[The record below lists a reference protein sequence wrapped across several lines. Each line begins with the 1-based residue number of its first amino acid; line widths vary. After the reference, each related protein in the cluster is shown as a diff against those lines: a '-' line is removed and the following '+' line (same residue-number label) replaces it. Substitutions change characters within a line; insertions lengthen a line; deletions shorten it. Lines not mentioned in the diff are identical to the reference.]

1 MRQASSP
8 KKTISTPV
16 GIASSGLGWV
26 RRGNEM
32 WAQAAA
38 EALHRRGLPTTLFG
52 SGPLITPCPYARI
65 PTLRREHP
73 LWRNRVDWG
82 RRYAWEQ
89 SLFALMLSWRLRGG
103 GFELVH
109 TGDPQVAW
117 GMHRHR
123 ERHRATVVYKDGLL
137 LGPDWNRRFD
147 WVQVLAPH
155 YLEAGNAAGL
165 NTDRWR
171 VIPHFIEPDRF
182 RARKSKAE
190 VRHEL
195 LGPALPADAK
205 LILAAGALAA
215 RSNKRLDW
223 IVQEVAEVPEAHLLV
238 VGQAEPADEAAFEAM
253 ARPLL
258 RGRLHLRT
266 NLLPEAMPACY
277 QAADL
282 FAHAAL
288 QEPFGIVLIEALAAG
303 LPVLGHTFPVTR
315 WIIGK
320 GGESLD
326 MQAAGALASTI
337 RALLASP
344 ARLLAAGEAARERAQ
359 REFSPEVVLPRYE
372 AMYADIRAWRQ
383 NRSAA

>member
-1 MRQASSP
+1 MTSAGERRHERRL
-8 KKTISTPV
+8 V
-16 GIASSGLGWV
+16 LASSGLGWV

-32 WAQAAA
+32 WAQATA
-38 EALHRRGLPTTLFG
+38 EALHRRRVPVTLFG
-52 SGPLITPCPYARI
+52 SGPLAADCPYRRI
-65 PTLRREHP
+65 PTVRREHP
-73 LWRNRVDWG
+73 LWRTRVDWG

-89 SLFALMLSWRLRGG
+89 SLFALALSWRLRGG
-103 GFELVH
+103 ESEIVH

-123 ERHRATVVYKDGLL
+123 QRHRATVIYKDGLL
-137 LGPDWNRRFD
+137 LGPGWNRHFD

-155 YLEAGNAAGL
+155 YLDAGKAAGL
-165 NTDRWR
+165 DTGRWR
-171 VIPHFIEPDRF
+171 VIPHFIEPGRF
-182 RARKSKAE
+182 QDRKSKAE
-190 VRHEL
+190 IRAQL
-195 LGPALPADAK
+195 IGPNLPADAR
-205 LILAAGALAA
+205 LVLAAGALAA

-223 IVQEVAEVPEAHLLV
+223 IVREVAEVPNAHLLV

-258 RGRLHLRT
+258 KARLHVRT
-266 NLLPEAMPACY
+266 NLLPEAMPACF

-315 WIIGK
+315 WIIGS

-326 MQAAGALASTI
+326 MEAHGALAATMKTW
-337 RALLASP
+337 LASP
-344 ARLLAAGEAARERAQ
+344 DRLHDLGKAASERARQ
-359 REFSPEVVLPRYE
+359 EFSPEVILPRYE
-372 AMYADIRAWRQ
+372 AMYADIAAWRQ
-383 NRSAA
+383 SALRP